1 MMETP
6 DMILLDP
13 HEQQIQSLFKQ
24 GAGSERSAYMLFGI
38 ADIKMD
44 PWTKAQRTRLISH
57 RFEAV
62 DDNDFVSA
70 SGLHVTW
77 QTDGFMR
84 LLNNAKTDGMVPA
97 LVHTHPNGMPKFSE
111 QDDRNE
117 AELARTALLKGA
129 PGLISIVIA
138 GTGDIAARIWT
149 QKSKFANIGRI
160 LHSGPRLRITGL
172 EGSADAFLDRQVR
185 LFGDQASLQVSGF
198 RCGIAGGGATGSA
211 LLPQLLRLGVKLAV
225 LFDKDNVDETNLN
238 RLHGARRSDVDDE
251 MPKTAI
257 HTRIVNES
265 GLGMTLATIEAWA
278 GEPATWDALRACDV
292 IFCCTDDHAGRMF
305 LNRFARFYGIPVIDV
320 GLAMQRRSETQCDL
334 FARISTLVPGHPC
347 LLCGGYIDP
356 RRAREE
362 VLRRDDPDAYE
373 RLKAEAYVLGEGDP
387 SPAVVTFTTEASA
400 MAVNE
405 WLAGITGFAGQAGM
419 LPTRMRRFHA
429 RDERR
434 PLIESRTDCP
444 CCVLLET
451 LGRADIKPFLD
462 MVT

>member
-1 MMETP
+1 METP
-6 DMILLDP
+6 DIILLDP
-13 HEQQIQSLFKQ
+13 HEQEIRSLLTQ
-24 GAGSERSAYMLFGI
+24 GAGFERSAYMLFGI

-44 PWTKAQRTRLISH
+44 PWTEAQRTRLVSH

-62 DDNDFVSA
+62 DDDDFVSA
-70 SGLHVTW
+70 SGRHVTW

-84 LLNNAKTDGMVPA
+84 LLNTAKTVGLVPA
-97 LVHTHPNGMPKFSE
+97 LVHTHPEGRARFSD

-117 AELARTALLKGA
+117 IELARTALLKGA
-129 PGLISIVIA
+129 PGLLSIVIA
-138 GTGDIAARIWT
+138 GTGDIAARIWM
-149 QKSKFANIGRI
+149 QKDKVVDTGRI

-172 EGSADAFLDRQVR
+172 EGSAETFLDRQIR

-211 LLPQLLRLGVKLAV
+211 LLPLLLRLGVKEAV
-225 LFDKDNVDETNLN
+225 QFDKDIVDETNLN
-238 RLHGARRSDVDDE
+238 RLHGAHRNDVDE
-251 MPKTAI
+251 GMSKTAI
-257 HTRIVNES
+257 HTRTVEDS

-278 GEPATWDALRACDV
+278 GEPVTWDALKACDV

-320 GLAMQRRSETQCDL
+320 GLAMQRRSDSVCDL
-334 FARISTLVPGHPC
+334 FARVSTLVPGHPC
-347 LLCGGYIDP
+347 LLCGGFVDP

-362 VLRRDDPDAYE
+362 ALKRDDPDAYE
-373 RLKAEAYVLGEGDP
+373 RLKEEAYVLGEGDP
-387 SPAVVTFTTEASA
+387 SPAVVTFTTDAA
-400 MAVNE
+400 TMAANE
-405 WLAGITGFAGQAGM
+405 WLAGITGFAGQPGM

-434 PLIESRTDCP
+434 PLIEPRADCP
-444 CCVLLET
+444 SCALPET
-451 LGRADIKPFLD
+451 LGRADMQPFLD